1 MKQIFS
7 LLAAV
12 LVVGL
17 CAASTPAGINAKPFD
32 SKPWLADLDQV
43 RETFLTKYAN
53 LEWAVFQREA
63 DLPALFADTESRV
76 KKATNEW
83 EARSA
88 FERFARKLGD
98 GHVVFDWPR
107 SSSHATEPPGTP
119 QEQCV
124 ALGYD
129 ARMRAAPLAA
139 NAAGYHPLSTLQSDE
154 FPAGVIPLNSQL
166 IGVLQIGV
174 FTPQGFPALCRS
186 ALRELAIAADKPCDD
201 ACSDRVQDWASA
213 QLTRDL
219 AAQLRALKEAGATV
233 LVVDVA
239 GNGGGT
245 EWAEAAARMVTGT
258 RLRSEEM
265 EFVRGEHWA
274 KSFADDEASL
284 RHFADQA
291 SGPDRALLLNLADE
305 IEARRKVA
313 LTRCDAAPLWQG
325 AHPACSW
332 LGRGFYGSG
341 FLATADPLQLRGKP
355 WAALLFTPMEFPYEE
370 GVWTGPLIVLV
381 DRNTGSAASEFAAVL
396 QDNRAAIIMG
406 EPAGAGC
413 GHTNGGTPTVLA
425 NSKATLELP
434 DCARLRADGSNEVMG
449 ILPDISVAFSGVD
462 GAHLR
467 GARFMAKLPEAV
479 ELAAGRQKL
488 IRAQTEPLGLKP
500 TSFGEL
506 TRR

>member
-1 MKQIFS
+1 MRKARVLI
-7 LLAAV
+7 AAV
-12 LVVGL
+12 AVGL
-17 CAASTPAGINAKPFD
+17 FPANTAPGSDVKAFD
-32 SKPWLADLDQV
+32 PKPWVADLDQV
-43 RETFLTKYAN
+43 RETLATKYAN

-63 DLPALFADTESRV
+63 NLPKLFADTEARIQR
-76 KKATNEW
+76 ATNDW

-88 FERFARKLGD
+88 LERLARKLGD

-107 SSSHATEPPGTP
+107 GGGHAAEPPSTP
-119 QEQCV
+119 QQQCMT
-124 ALGYD
+124 LGYD
-129 ARMRAAPLAA
+129 ARIRADPLAA
-139 NAAGYHPLSTLQSDE
+139 NAAGYRPLSTAQSDE
-154 FPAGVIPLNSQL
+154 FPAGLISLNMQR

-174 FTPQGFPALCRS
+174 FTPQGFPGVCQS

-201 ACSDRVQDWASA
+201 ACGDRVNDWASA

-219 AAQLRALKEAGATV
+219 TAQLRALKDAGAAA
-233 LVVDVA
+233 LVVDIA
-239 GNGGGT
+239 GNGGGS
-245 EWAEAAARMVTGT
+245 EWAEAVARMVAPA
-258 RLRSEEM
+258 RLRSEAM

-305 IEARRKVA
+305 VEARRRQA
-313 LTRCDAAPLWQG
+313 LTPCDSSPLWQG

-341 FLATADPLQLRGKP
+341 LLASADPSQLRGKP
-355 WAALLFTPMEFPYEE
+355 WATLLFTPMEFPYEE

-413 GHTNGGTPTVLA
+413 GHTNGGTPTTLA
-425 NSKATLELP
+425 NSKATLEVP
-434 DCARLRADGSNEVMG
+434 DCARVRADGSNEVMG
-449 ILPDISVAFSGVD
+449 IQPDVSVMFSAVD

-467 GARFMAKLPEAV
+467 GARFVAKLSEAV
-479 ELAAGRQKL
+479 E
-488 IRAQTEPLGLKP
+488 RATAL
-500 TSFGEL
+500 
-506 TRR
+506 RRNSSHHEE

>member
-1 MKQIFS
+1 MRQIF
-7 LLAAV
+7 LV
-12 LVVGL
+12 LVCVVFVGL
-17 CAASTPAGINAKPFD
+17 FAANSGAGSDATAWDP
-32 SKPWLADLDQV
+32 KPWVADLDQV

-63 DLPALFADTESRV
+63 DLPKLFADTETRINGAS
-76 KKATNEW
+76 NDW

-88 FERFARKLGD
+88 FDRLARKLGD

-107 SSSHATEPPGTP
+107 GDGRPMAAASTP
-119 QEQCV
+119 EERCA

-139 NAAGYHPLSTLQSDE
+139 NAVGYHPLSTPQADE
-154 FPAGVIPLNSQL
+154 FPAGVISLNSL
-166 IGVLQIGV
+166 NSSNSRRVGVVQIGV
-174 FTPQGFPALCRS
+174 FTPQGFPALCQL
-186 ALRELAIAADKPCDD
+186 ALRKLSIAADKPCDD
-201 ACSDRVQDWASA
+201 ACSDRIEAWASD

-219 AAQLRALKEAGATV
+219 TAQLRALKDAGAAM

-239 GNGGGT
+239 GNGGGS
-245 EWAEAAARMVTGT
+245 EWAEAVARMVTPI
-258 RLRSEEM
+258 RLRSEEV

-284 RHFADQA
+284 RRFADQA

-305 IEARRKVA
+305 VEARHKVA
-313 LTRCDAAPLWQG
+313 LTACDSAPLWRG
-325 AHPACSW
+325 EHSACSW

-341 FLATADPLQLRGKP
+341 LLASADPSQLQGKP
-355 WAALLFTPMEFPYEE
+355 WATLLFTPMEFPYEE
-370 GVWTGPLIVLV
+370 GVWAGLLIVLV

-413 GHTNGGTPTVLA
+413 GHTNGGTPTTLA
-425 NSKATLELP
+425 NSKARLEVP
-434 DCARLRADGSNEVMG
+434 DCARLRADGSNEMMG
-449 ILPDISVAFSGVD
+449 IQPDVAVAFGAVD

-467 GARFMAKLPEAV
+467 GARFVAKLPEAV
-479 ELAAGRQKL
+479 ERAAGLRD
-488 IRAQTEPLGLKP
+488 
-500 TSFGEL
+500 
-506 TRR
+506 